1 MNNFIQRR
9 LRIYC
14 AKANED
20 VNIKI
25 ANGIE
30 SAAVVLVFPSPS
42 LQVSKTGSKLLNY
55 ADQTKAPILTI
66 KTFEDFQCIGWL
78 GAILAPTKSCST
90 NFDEVMKSVISMEI
104 KTSSLVLERDEK
116 NEPQPIKEFLFCGGT
131 KSGDLTARKVI
142 GQGDDTIGA
151 FTLAGEYQL
160 TDDSGSITMQ
170 KQYIGKHSVIYQGN
184 ISFQKLTCVIE
195 GYWNIDEM
203 HDKFFIHLTL
213 SKAYTSE
220 TKMIKPPKVSHRQG
234 SKVMISY
241 CSCQY
246 DLAQKLVKGLIA
258 RRIPVVCP
266 SMNIH
271 EMIKIA
277 TQEAR
282 VVLPLMSEAYE
293 ASQTAKYL
301 MSYVDE
307 AGIPIIPIKTQA
319 NYSQS
324 GWLGV
329 ICAAA
334 LFIKMTNTDNF
345 EQKLNSLAEQL
356 HPYISDSRGEDQK
369 VETLVD
375 ETLAQGYYIQNGEK
389 FDMTFDLF
397 VMTNGYI
404 ADEGN
409 DEIGSFVING
419 KYTRLSG
426 TEDLEFQFKKHYI
439 GRHDVQ
445 YSGIITHDKFWFFFD
460 GKWLLNKLSDSF
472 HLEVSRKQSSKSE
485 CSHIMLSYQWNSQA
499 YVKRIAS
506 MLKQKNIPI
515 WFDIAGDMKGNIN
528 TAMATGVEG
537 AALIISFDTV
547 AYSKSINCQKE
558 FTYALQLK
566 KNIVPVLLEHVNNL
580 QNTWLGNSIASLN
593 TINMQDESQFDSSF
607 KALLQRINIALKEKE
622 VEDSDRSQVITRFE
636 GGIVTGKYC
645 QYGQDFDMVFDFFS
659 LREGRVSGQGND
671 TIAPFTMAGYY
682 DNEGKVCFTKQY
694 VGKHAVIYKGN
705 LTCDN
710 MGGFKIEGKWNIDD
724 LTDYFCLESVSSTK
738 SDTPKKNK

>member
-1 MNNFIQRR
+1 
-9 LRIYC
+9 
-14 AKANED
+14 
-20 VNIKI
+20 
-25 ANGIE
+25 
-30 SAAVVLVFPSPS
+30 
-42 LQVSKTGSKLLNY
+42 
-55 ADQTKAPILTI
+55 
-66 KTFEDFQCIGWL
+66 
-78 GAILAPTKSCST
+78 
-90 NFDEVMKSVISMEI
+90 
-104 KTSSLVLERDEK
+104 
-116 NEPQPIKEFLFCGGT
+116 
-131 KSGDLTARKVI
+131 
-142 GQGDDTIGA
+142 
-151 FTLAGEYQL
+151 
-160 TDDSGSITMQ
+160 
-170 KQYIGKHSVIYQGN
+170 
-184 ISFQKLTCVIE
+184 
-195 GYWNIDEM
+195 
-203 HDKFFIHLTL
+203 
-213 SKAYTSE
+213 
-220 TKMIKPPKVSHRQG
+220 MIKPPKVSHRQG

-404 ADEGN
+404 AGEGN

-439 GRHDVQ
+439 GRHTVQ
-445 YSGIITHDKFWFFFD
+445 
-460 GKWLLNKLSDSF
+460 
-472 HLEVSRKQSSKSE
+472 
-485 CSHIMLSYQWNSQA
+485 
-499 YVKRIAS
+499 
-506 MLKQKNIPI
+506 
-515 WFDIAGDMKGNIN
+515 KGNIN

-566 KNIVPVLLEHVNNL
+566 KNIVPVLLEHANNL

-710 MGGFKIEGKWNIDD
+710 LGGFKIEGKWNIGD
-724 LTDYFCLESVSSTK
+724 LTDYFCLESVSTGKANIWLEITLMNIKPTRSTTVFTHTTIDSLLLPSK
-738 SDTPKKNK
+738 KEKQQLLMMSNSEQINIDSTLTTLDLHKNVKTITESTTSTLGHDLDDQRPAENDQNQQSLMQQRLNSIQKFDRHRNPKIWLKHIIEKFDLLQLSSLERNELISEILTGDALIWHSAGYYGATTLAKGYA

>member
-1 MNNFIQRR
+1 
-9 LRIYC
+9 
-14 AKANED
+14 
-20 VNIKI
+20 
-25 ANGIE
+25 
-30 SAAVVLVFPSPS
+30 
-42 LQVSKTGSKLLNY
+42 
-55 ADQTKAPILTI
+55 
-66 KTFEDFQCIGWL
+66 
-78 GAILAPTKSCST
+78 
-90 NFDEVMKSVISMEI
+90 
-104 KTSSLVLERDEK
+104 
-116 NEPQPIKEFLFCGGT
+116 
-131 KSGDLTARKVI
+131 
-142 GQGDDTIGA
+142 
-151 FTLAGEYQL
+151 
-160 TDDSGSITMQ
+160 
-170 KQYIGKHSVIYQGN
+170 
-184 ISFQKLTCVIE
+184 
-195 GYWNIDEM
+195 
-203 HDKFFIHLTL
+203 
-213 SKAYTSE
+213 
-220 TKMIKPPKVSHRQG
+220 MIKPPKVSHRQG

-404 ADEGN
+404 AGEGN

-439 GRHDVQ
+439 GRHTVQ
-445 YSGIITHDKFWFFFD
+445 YSGIITHDKFWFFF
-460 GKWLLNKLSDSF
+460 
-472 HLEVSRKQSSKSE
+472 
-485 CSHIMLSYQWNSQA
+485 
-499 YVKRIAS
+499 
-506 MLKQKNIPI
+506 
-515 WFDIAGDMKGNIN
+515 
-528 TAMATGVEG
+528 
-537 AALIISFDTV
+537 
-547 AYSKSINCQKE
+547 
-558 FTYALQLK
+558 
-566 KNIVPVLLEHVNNL
+566 
-580 QNTWLGNSIASLN
+580 
-593 TINMQDESQFDSSF
+593 
-607 KALLQRINIALKEKE
+607 
-622 VEDSDRSQVITRFE
+622 
-636 GGIVTGKYC
+636 
-645 QYGQDFDMVFDFFS
+645 
-659 LREGRVSGQGND
+659 
-671 TIAPFTMAGYY
+671 
-682 DNEGKVCFTKQY
+682 
-694 VGKHAVIYKGN
+694 
-705 LTCDN
+705 
-710 MGGFKIEGKWNIDD
+710 
-724 LTDYFCLESVSSTK
+724 
-738 SDTPKKNK
+738 